1 MTQGLRMAVKAA
13 IFCCMLLGGVAPALA
28 LTLGSLPGPVWIGRS
43 MDVALALYAEAG
55 EDMAALCLEAD
66 VFYADTRQDPR
77 GVSLSF
83 KAGLP
88 GQPAMLR
95 IASAALVNEP
105 MVTLHVRAGC
115 VHKTSRRYV
124 LLADPPLDL
133 PAPAPAPAPPL
144 AASPPVPPLA
154 ASPPALPAQPTA
166 SASASEPSP
175 PAAPTIAALTIAAPT
190 IAAPALAAPVKL
202 AEPGKVEKR
211 DKAGK
216 KSKKSKKS
224 KAAKPDKPDKP
235 AKPARTGEAGKP
247 AKVGAAALAK
257 P

>member
-133 PAPAPAPAPPL
+133 PAPAPAP
-144 AASPPVPPLA
+144 PLA
-154 ASPPALPAQPTA
+154 ASPPAPPAPPAA
-166 SASASEPSP
+166 SARASEPSP
-175 PAAPTIAALTIAAPT
+175 PAAPAIAAPT
-190 IAAPALAAPVKL
+190 IAAPALAAPVKV
-202 AEPGKVEKR
+202 AEPGKAETR
-211 DKAGK
+211 AKAGK
-216 KSKKSKKS
+216 KIKKGKKS
-224 KAAKPDKPDKP
+224 KAAKPDKPEKP

>member
-1 MTQGLRMAVKAA
+1 MAVKAA
-13 IFCCMLLGGVAPALA
+13 IFCCMLLGGLAPALA
-28 LTLGSLPGPVWIGRS
+28 LTLGSLQGPVWIGRS

-55 EDMAALCLEAD
+55 EDMAALCLQAD

-77 GVSLSF
+77 SVSLSF

-95 IASAALVNEP
+95 IASAAPVDEP

-144 AASPPVPPLA
+144 AASPPA
-154 ASPPALPAQPTA
+154 PPAEPAA
-166 SASASEPSP
+166 FASASEPSP
-175 PAAPTIAALTIAAPT
+175 PAAPT

-202 AEPGKVEKR
+202 AEPGKAAKR
-211 DKAGK
+211 AKAGNRGK
-216 KSKKSKKS
+216 KG
-224 KAAKPDKPDKP
+224 KAAKP
-235 AKPARTGEAGKP
+235 AKPARAGEAGKR
-247 AKVGAAALAK
+247 AKVGTAALAK

>member
-124 LLADPPLDL
+124 LLADPPIDL
-133 PAPAPAPAPPL
+133 PAPAPAPAPAPPL
-144 AASPPVPPLA
+144 AASPP
-154 ASPPALPAQPTA
+154 ALPVQPTA
-166 SASASEPSP
+166 FASASEPSP
-175 PAAPTIAALTIAAPT
+175 PAVPTIAAPT
-190 IAAPALAAPVKL
+190 IAAPVKL
-202 AEPGKVEKR
+202 AEQGKAEKR
-211 DKAGK
+211 AKAGK
-216 KSKKSKKS
+216 KIKKSKKS

-235 AKPARTGEAGKP
+235 AKPARTGGAGKP
-247 AKVGAAALAK
+247 ANVGAATLAK

>member
-13 IFCCMLLGGVAPALA
+13 IFCCMLFGGLAPALA
-28 LTLGSLPGPVWIGRS
+28 LTLGSLQGPVWIGRS

-77 GVSLSF
+77 SVSLSF

-95 IASAALVNEP
+95 IASAALVDEP

-133 PAPAPAPAPPL
+133 PAPAPAP
-144 AASPPVPPLA
+144 PLA
-154 ASPPALPAQPTA
+154 ASPPAPPAPPAA
-166 SASASEPSP
+166 SARASEPSP
-175 PAAPTIAALTIAAPT
+175 PAAPAIAAPT
-190 IAAPALAAPVKL
+190 IAAPALAAPVKV
-202 AEPGKVEKR
+202 AEPGKAETR
-211 DKAGK
+211 AKAGK
-216 KSKKSKKS
+216 KIKKGKKS

-247 AKVGAAALAK
+247 AKLGAAALAK

>member
-124 LLADPPLDL
+124 LLADPPIDL
-133 PAPAPAPAPPL
+133 PAPAPAPPL
-144 AASPPVPPLA
+144 AASPPAPPLA

-175 PAAPTIAALTIAAPT
+175 PAAPTTAAAP

-211 DKAGK
+211 AKAGK
-216 KSKKSKKS
+216 KGKKSKKS
-224 KAAKPDKPDKP
+224 KAAKPDKLAKP

>member
-1 MTQGLRMAVKAA
+1 MAVKAA
-13 IFCCMLLGGVAPALA
+13 IFCCMLFGGLAPALA
-28 LTLGSLPGPVWIGRS
+28 LTLGSLQGPVWIGRS

-83 KAGLP
+83 QAGLP

-95 IASAALVNEP
+95 IASAALVDEP

-133 PAPAPAPAPPL
+133 PAPAPAP
-144 AASPPVPPLA
+144 PLA
-154 ASPPALPAQPTA
+154 ASPPAPPAPPA
-166 SASASEPSP
+166 AFASASEPSP
-175 PAAPTIAALTIAAPT
+175 PAAPAIAAPT

-202 AEPGKVEKR
+202 AEPGKAETR
-211 DKAGK
+211 TKAGK
-216 KSKKSKKS
+216 KIKKGKKS

-235 AKPARTGEAGKP
+235 AK
-247 AKVGAAALAK
+247 VGAAALAK

>member
-13 IFCCMLLGGVAPALA
+13 IFCCMLLGGLAPALA
-28 LTLGSLPGPVWIGRS
+28 LTLGSLQGPVWIGRS

-66 VFYADTRQDPR
+66 VFYADTRQDPQ

-144 AASPPVPPLA
+144 AASPPAP
-154 ASPPALPAQPTA
+154 PAQPA
-166 SASASEPSP
+166 AFASASEPSP
-175 PAAPTIAALTIAAPT
+175 PAVPTTAAPT
-190 IAAPALAAPVKL
+190 IAAPVKL
-202 AEPGKVEKR
+202 AEQGKAEKR
-211 DKAGK
+211 AKAGK
-216 KSKKSKKS
+216 KIKKSKKS
-224 KAAKPDKPDKP
+224 KAAKPDKP

-247 AKVGAAALAK
+247 ANVGAATLAK

>member
-133 PAPAPAPAPPL
+133 PAPAPAP
-144 AASPPVPPLA
+144 PLA

-175 PAAPTIAALTIAAPT
+175 PAAPTTAAPP
-190 IAAPALAAPVKL
+190 IAAPALAALGKL
-202 AEPGKVEKR
+202 AEPGKAEKR
-211 DKAGK
+211 AKA
-216 KSKKSKKS
+216 
-224 KAAKPDKPDKP
+224 
-235 AKPARTGEAGKP
+235 
-247 AKVGAAALAK
+247 GAAALAK

>member
-124 LLADPPLDL
+124 LLADPPIDL
-133 PAPAPAPAPPL
+133 PAPAPAPA
-144 AASPPVPPLA
+144 PPLA

-175 PAAPTIAALTIAAPT
+175 PAVPT
-190 IAAPALAAPVKL
+190 IAAPAIAAPAIAAPVKL
-202 AEPGKVEKR
+202 AEPGKAEKR
-211 DKAGK
+211 AKAGK
-216 KSKKSKKS
+216 KIKKSKKS
-224 KAAKPDKPDKP
+224 KAAKPDKP
-235 AKPARTGEAGKP
+235 AKPARTGEAAKP

>member
-77 GVSLSF
+77 SVSLSF

-133 PAPAPAPAPPL
+133 PAPAPAP
-144 AASPPVPPLA
+144 PLA
-154 ASPPALPAQPTA
+154 ASPPAPPAPPA
-166 SASASEPSP
+166 AFASASEPSP
-175 PAAPTIAALTIAAPT
+175 PAASTIAAPTIAAPT

-202 AEPGKVEKR
+202 AEPGKAEKR
-211 DKAGK
+211 AKAGKKGK
-216 KSKKSKKS
+216 KSKKD
-224 KAAKPDKPDKP
+224 KAAKPAKP
-235 AKPARTGEAGKP
+235 AKPARVGEAGKP

>member
-1 MTQGLRMAVKAA
+1 
-13 IFCCMLLGGVAPALA
+13 MLLGGVAPALA
-28 LTLGSLPGPVWIGRS
+28 LTLGSLQGPVWIGRS

-77 GVSLSF
+77 SVSLSF

-95 IASAALVNEP
+95 IASAALVDEP

-133 PAPAPAPAPPL
+133 PAPAPAP
-144 AASPPVPPLA
+144 PLA
-154 ASPPALPAQPTA
+154 ASPPAPPAPPAA
-166 SASASEPSP
+166 SARASEPSP
-175 PAAPTIAALTIAAPT
+175 PAAPAIAAST
-190 IAAPALAAPVKL
+190 IAAPALAAPVKV
-202 AEPGKVEKR
+202 AEPGKAETR
-211 DKAGK
+211 AKAGK
-216 KSKKSKKS
+216 KIKKGKKS

-247 AKVGAAALAK
+247 AKLGAAALAK

>member
-1 MTQGLRMAVKAA
+1 MAVKAA
-13 IFCCMLLGGVAPALA
+13 IFCCMLFGGLAPALA
-28 LTLGSLPGPVWIGRS
+28 LTLGSLQGPVWIGRS

-77 GVSLSF
+77 SVSLSF

-133 PAPAPAPAPPL
+133 PAPAPAP
-144 AASPPVPPLA
+144 PLA
-154 ASPPALPAQPTA
+154 ASPPAPPAPPA
-166 SASASEPSP
+166 AFASASEPSP
-175 PAAPTIAALTIAAPT
+175 PAAPAIAAPT

-202 AEPGKVEKR
+202 AEPGKAETR
-211 DKAGK
+211 TKAGK
-216 KSKKSKKS
+216 KIKKGKKS

-235 AKPARTGEAGKP
+235 AK
-247 AKVGAAALAK
+247 VGAAALAK

>member
-1 MTQGLRMAVKAA
+1 MAVKAA
-13 IFCCMLLGGVAPALA
+13 IFCCMLFGGLAPALA
-28 LTLGSLPGPVWIGRS
+28 LTLGSLQGPVWIGRS

-95 IASAALVNEP
+95 IASAALVDEP

-133 PAPAPAPAPPL
+133 PAPAPAP
-144 AASPPVPPLA
+144 PLA
-154 ASPPALPAQPTA
+154 ASPPAPPAPPAA
-166 SASASEPSP
+166 SARASEPSP
-175 PAAPTIAALTIAAPT
+175 PAAPAIAAPT
-190 IAAPALAAPVKL
+190 IAAPALAAPVKV
-202 AEPGKVEKR
+202 AEPNKAETR
-211 DKAGK
+211 AKAGK
-216 KSKKSKKS
+216 KIKKGKKS

-247 AKVGAAALAK
+247 AKLGAAALAK

>member
-1 MTQGLRMAVKAA
+1 
-13 IFCCMLLGGVAPALA
+13 MLLGGVAPALA
-28 LTLGSLPGPVWIGRS
+28 LTLGSLQGPVWIGRS

-77 GVSLSF
+77 SVSLSF

-95 IASAALVNEP
+95 IASAALVDEP

-133 PAPAPAPAPPL
+133 PAPAPAP
-144 AASPPVPPLA
+144 PLA
-154 ASPPALPAQPTA
+154 ASPPAPPAPPAA
-166 SASASEPSP
+166 SARASEPSP
-175 PAAPTIAALTIAAPT
+175 PAAPAIAATTIAE
-190 IAAPALAAPVKL
+190 PALAAPVKL

-216 KSKKSKKS
+216 KGKKGKKS
-224 KAAKPDKPDKP
+224 KAAKPAKP
-235 AKPARTGEAGKP
+235 AKPAQTG
-247 AKVGAAALAK
+247 
-257 P
+257 

>member
-1 MTQGLRMAVKAA
+1 MAVKAA
-13 IFCCMLLGGVAPALA
+13 IFCCMLFGGLAPALA
-28 LTLGSLPGPVWIGRS
+28 LTLGSLQGPVWIGRS

-95 IASAALVNEP
+95 IASAALVDEP

-133 PAPAPAPAPPL
+133 PAPAPAP
-144 AASPPVPPLA
+144 PLA
-154 ASPPALPAQPTA
+154 ASPPAPPAPPAA
-166 SASASEPSP
+166 SARASEPSP
-175 PAAPTIAALTIAAPT
+175 PAAST

-202 AEPGKVEKR
+202 AEPGKAETR
-211 DKAGK
+211 SKAGK
-216 KSKKSKKS
+216 KIKKGKKS
-224 KAAKPDKPDKP
+224 KAAKPDKPEKP

>member
-1 MTQGLRMAVKAA
+1 MAVKAA
-13 IFCCMLLGGVAPALA
+13 IFCCMLFGGLAPALA
-28 LTLGSLPGPVWIGRS
+28 LTLGSLQGPVWIGRS

-55 EDMAALCLEAD
+55 EDVAALCLEAD

-95 IASAALVNEP
+95 IASAALVDEP

-133 PAPAPAPAPPL
+133 PAPAPAP
-144 AASPPVPPLA
+144 PLA
-154 ASPPALPAQPTA
+154 ASPPAPPAPPA
-166 SASASEPSP
+166 AFASASEPSP
-175 PAAPTIAALTIAAPT
+175 PAASTIATPT

-202 AEPGKVEKR
+202 AEPGKAEKR
-211 DKAGK
+211 AKAGKKGK
-216 KSKKSKKS
+216 KSKKD
-224 KAAKPDKPDKP
+224 KAAKPAKP
-235 AKPARTGEAGKP
+235 AKPARVGEAGKP

>member
-1 MTQGLRMAVKAA
+1 MAVKAA

-28 LTLGSLPGPVWIGRS
+28 LTLGSLQGPVWIGRS

-95 IASAALVNEP
+95 IASAALVDEP

-133 PAPAPAPAPPL
+133 PAPAPAP
-144 AASPPVPPLA
+144 PLA
-154 ASPPALPAQPTA
+154 ASPPAPPAPPAA
-166 SASASEPSP
+166 SARASEPSP
-175 PAAPTIAALTIAAPT
+175 PAAPAIAAPT
-190 IAAPALAAPVKL
+190 IAAPALAAPVKV
-202 AEPGKVEKR
+202 AEPNKAETR
-211 DKAGK
+211 AKAGK
-216 KSKKSKKS
+216 KIKKGKKS
-224 KAAKPDKPDKP
+224 KAAKPDKP

-247 AKVGAAALAK
+247 AKLGAAALAK

>member
-133 PAPAPAPAPPL
+133 PAPAPAP
-144 AASPPVPPLA
+144 PLA
-154 ASPPALPAQPTA
+154 ASPPAA
-166 SASASEPSP
+166 S
-175 PAAPTIAALTIAAPT
+175 TIAAPT

-202 AEPGKVEKR
+202 AEPGKAEKR
-211 DKAGK
+211 AKAGK
-216 KSKKSKKS
+216 KIKKGKKS

-235 AKPARTGEAGKP
+235 AKPAPPGEAGKP
-247 AKVGAAALAK
+247 AKLGAAALAK

>member
-124 LLADPPLDL
+124 LLADPPIDL
-133 PAPAPAPAPPL
+133 PAPAPAPA
-144 AASPPVPPLA
+144 PPLA

-175 PAAPTIAALTIAAPT
+175 PAAPAIAATTIAE
-190 IAAPALAAPVKL
+190 PALAAPVKL

-216 KSKKSKKS
+216 KGKKGKKS
-224 KAAKPDKPDKP
+224 KAAKPAKP

-247 AKVGAAALAK
+247 AKLGAAALAK

>member
-1 MTQGLRMAVKAA
+1 
-13 IFCCMLLGGVAPALA
+13 MLLGGVAPALA
-28 LTLGSLPGPVWIGRS
+28 LTLGSLQGPVWIGRS

-55 EDMAALCLEAD
+55 EDVAALCLEAD

-95 IASAALVNEP
+95 IASAALVDEP

-133 PAPAPAPAPPL
+133 PAPAPAPPLAASPLAPPL
-144 AASPPVPPLA
+144 AASPPA
-154 ASPPALPAQPTA
+154 PPAPPAA
-166 SASASEPSP
+166 FASASEPSP
-175 PAAPTIAALTIAAPT
+175 PAASTTAAPT

-202 AEPGKVEKR
+202 AEPGKAEKR
-211 DKAGK
+211 AKAGKKGK
-216 KSKKSKKS
+216 KSKKD
-224 KAAKPDKPDKP
+224 KAAKPAKP
-235 AKPARTGEAGKP
+235 AKPARVGEAGKP
-247 AKVGAAALAK
+247 AKVGAAAIAK

>member
-1 MTQGLRMAVKAA
+1 MAVKAA

-28 LTLGSLPGPVWIGRS
+28 LTLGSLQGPVWIGRS

-66 VFYADTRQDPR
+66 VFHADTRQDPR

-95 IASAALVNEP
+95 IASAALVDEP

-133 PAPAPAPAPPL
+133 PAPAPAP
-144 AASPPVPPLA
+144 PLA
-154 ASPPALPAQPTA
+154 ASPPAPPAPPAA
-166 SASASEPSP
+166 SARASEPSP
-175 PAAPTIAALTIAAPT
+175 PAAPAIAAPT
-190 IAAPALAAPVKL
+190 IAAPALAAPVKV
-202 AEPGKVEKR
+202 AEPGKAETR
-211 DKAGK
+211 AKAGK
-216 KSKKSKKS
+216 KIKKGKKS

-247 AKVGAAALAK
+247 AKLGAAALAK

>member
-1 MTQGLRMAVKAA
+1 MAVKAA

-28 LTLGSLPGPVWIGRS
+28 LTLGSLQGPVWIGRS

-95 IASAALVNEP
+95 IASAALVDEP

-133 PAPAPAPAPPL
+133 PAPAPAP
-144 AASPPVPPLA
+144 PLA
-154 ASPPALPAQPTA
+154 ASPPAPPAPPAA
-166 SASASEPSP
+166 SARASEPSP
-175 PAAPTIAALTIAAPT
+175 PAAPAIAAPT
-190 IAAPALAAPVKL
+190 IAAPALAAPVKV
-202 AEPGKVEKR
+202 AEPNKAETR
-211 DKAGK
+211 AKAGK
-216 KSKKSKKS
+216 KIKKGKKS
-224 KAAKPDKPDKP
+224 KAAKPDKPDKPDKP

-247 AKVGAAALAK
+247 AKLGAAALAK

>member
-124 LLADPPLDL
+124 LLADPPIDL
-133 PAPAPAPAPPL
+133 PAPAPAPAPAPPL
-144 AASPPVPPLA
+144 AASPP
-154 ASPPALPAQPTA
+154 ALPVQPTA
-166 SASASEPSP
+166 FASASEPSP
-175 PAAPTIAALTIAAPT
+175 PAAPA

-202 AEPGKVEKR
+202 AELGKAEKR

-216 KSKKSKKS
+216 KGKKGKKS

>member
-95 IASAALVNEP
+95 IASAALVDEP

-133 PAPAPAPAPPL
+133 PAPAPAP
-144 AASPPVPPLA
+144 PLA
-154 ASPPALPAQPTA
+154 ASPPAPPAPPAA
-166 SASASEPSP
+166 SARASEPSP
-175 PAAPTIAALTIAAPT
+175 PAAPA
-190 IAAPALAAPVKL
+190 IAAPALAAPVKV
-202 AEPGKVEKR
+202 AELGKAETR
-211 DKAGK
+211 AKAGK
-216 KSKKSKKS
+216 KIKKGKKS
-224 KAAKPDKPDKP
+224 KAAKPDKPEKP

>member
-55 EDMAALCLEAD
+55 EDVAALCLEAD

-95 IASAALVNEP
+95 IASAALVDEP

-133 PAPAPAPAPPL
+133 PAPAPAP
-144 AASPPVPPLA
+144 PLA
-154 ASPPALPAQPTA
+154 ASPPAPPAPPAA
-166 SASASEPSP
+166 SARASEPSP
-175 PAAPTIAALTIAAPT
+175 PAAPAIAAPTIAAPT

-202 AEPGKVEKR
+202 AEPGKAETR
-211 DKAGK
+211 AKAGK
-216 KSKKSKKS
+216 KIKKGKKS

-235 AKPARTGEAGKP
+235 DKP

>member
-1 MTQGLRMAVKAA
+1 MLFGGL
-13 IFCCMLLGGVAPALA
+13 APALA
-28 LTLGSLPGPVWIGRS
+28 LTLGSLQGPVWIGRS

-95 IASAALVNEP
+95 IASAALVDEP

-133 PAPAPAPAPPL
+133 PAPAPAP
-144 AASPPVPPLA
+144 PLA
-154 ASPPALPAQPTA
+154 ASPPAPPAPPA
-166 SASASEPSP
+166 AFASASEPSP
-175 PAAPTIAALTIAAPT
+175 PAAPAIAAPT

-202 AEPGKVEKR
+202 AEPGKAETR
-211 DKAGK
+211 TKAGK
-216 KSKKSKKS
+216 KIKKGKKS

-235 AKPARTGEAGKP
+235 AK
-247 AKVGAAALAK
+247 VGAAALAK

>member
-28 LTLGSLPGPVWIGRS
+28 LTLGSLQGPVWIGRS

-95 IASAALVNEP
+95 IASAALVDEP

-133 PAPAPAPAPPL
+133 PAPAPAP
-144 AASPPVPPLA
+144 PLA
-154 ASPPALPAQPTA
+154 ASPPAPPAPPAA
-166 SASASEPSP
+166 SARASEPSP
-175 PAAPTIAALTIAAPT
+175 PAAPA
-190 IAAPALAAPVKL
+190 IAAPALAAPVKV
-202 AEPGKVEKR
+202 AELGKAETR
-211 DKAGK
+211 AKAGK
-216 KSKKSKKS
+216 KIKKGKKS

-235 AKPARTGEAGKP
+235 DKPAPPGEAGKP

>member
-1 MTQGLRMAVKAA
+1 MAVKAA
-13 IFCCMLLGGVAPALA
+13 IFCCMLLGGLAPALA
-28 LTLGSLPGPVWIGRS
+28 LTLGSLQGPVWIGRS

-95 IASAALVNEP
+95 IASAALVDEP

-133 PAPAPAPAPPL
+133 PAPAPAP
-144 AASPPVPPLA
+144 PLA
-154 ASPPALPAQPTA
+154 ASPPAPPAPPAA
-166 SASASEPSP
+166 SARASEPSP
-175 PAAPTIAALTIAAPT
+175 PAAPAIAAPT
-190 IAAPALAAPVKL
+190 IAAPALAAPVKV
-202 AEPGKVEKR
+202 AEPNKAETR
-211 DKAGK
+211 AKAGK
-216 KSKKSKKS
+216 KIKKGKKS
-224 KAAKPDKPDKP
+224 KAAKPDKPEKP